1 MAIKTLCAVGDW
13 PPTLNWSK
21 IFSLISQLAFDGVEL
36 RWGLKYLCEG
46 TVKLNRLSKKYS
58 LPITSLH
65 VPTLIRNWWL
75 QESTAGHFF
84 KIAKNLGCQLIVF
97 HPPVK
102 INLKSKEAKRLFDK
116 LLFLQKQYKL
126 TFGLENMSSQTFF
139 WNKLLGKYH
148 SSSYQLLPFQ
158 ETIKK
163 SSLAVVFDTSHAA
176 AAGYDI
182 LKFYQTV
189 KENVI
194 NIHLSNF
201 DWGKEHQPLYKG
213 QLQLGKFLK
222 KIKADNYN
230 GFITLEVSDIFNNR
244 NEKEVKKDLES
255 NIKFIRKY
263 LE

>member
-1 MAIKTLCAVGDW
+1 MAVKILCSVGDW
-13 PPTLNWSK
+13 PPTLNWQK
-21 IFSLISQLAFDGVEL
+21 IFSLISRFPFDGVEL
-36 RWGLKYLCEG
+36 RWGLKYLWQG
-46 TVKLNRLSKKYS
+46 TANLNQLSKKYN
-58 LPITSLH
+58 ITIVSLH
-65 VPTLIRNWWL
+65 VSGLIKNWWL
-75 QESTAGHFF
+75 QEKTADYFF
-84 KIAKNLGCQLIVF
+84 KTAKNLGYQLIVL
-97 HPPVK
+97 HPPAR
-102 INLKSKEAKRLFDK
+102 ISLKSKKAKRLFNK
-116 LLFLQKQYKL
+116 LFFLQKQYKL

-158 ETIKK
+158 EIIKK

-176 AAGYDI
+176 TAGYDI
-182 LKFYQTV
+182 LKFYQAV

-244 NEKEVKKDLES
+244 NEKGG
-255 NIKFIRKY
+255 N
-263 LE
+263 